1 LQIDDETVFLG
12 ESYDSIIKSYKHLK
26 PLFSFVE
33 EKINQDLDEWVGE
46 IELMLKDRHRL
57 IYCQGATLDVENKN
71 LGYVIMINDISQ
83 LNRAQKKAAWGE
95 VAVRMA
101 HEIKNPLTPILLSAQ
116 RLRNLFLDKLD
127 SKDSAI
133 INKTTKT
140 IIDQVASMDSM
151 VSAFAN
157 YANTPEIKKT
167 SSSLN
172 ALVNKAASLYDT
184 QAGVRIDLDLSG
196 DLPKLQLD
204 KDAISRALINL
215 IKNCVES
222 KKKKTKLNIVIKSQ
236 IMKDAGIVRL
246 TIVDNGN
253 GFPVD
258 ILDQVFE
265 PYVTTKSK
273 GSGLGLAIVQ
283 NIVEQHD
290 GQIYASNVEPHGA
303 RVTIEF
309 SIISLQ
315 RS

>member
-1 LQIDDETVFLG
+1 
-12 ESYDSIIKSYKHLK
+12 
-26 PLFSFVE
+26 
-33 EKINQDLDEWVGE
+33 
-46 IELMLKDRHRL
+46 
-57 IYCQGATLDVENKN
+57 
-71 LGYVIMINDISQ
+71 
-83 LNRAQKKAAWGE
+83 

-116 RLRNLFLDKLD
+116 RLRNLFLDKLE

-133 INKTTKT
+133 IDKTTKT
-140 IIDQVASMDSM
+140 IIDQVESMDSM

-157 YANTPEIKKT
+157 YANTPEINKI
-167 SSSLN
+167 SASLN
-172 ALVNKAASLYDT
+172 TLINKAASLYDT
-184 QAGVRIDLDLSG
+184 QVGVRIDLDLSG

-204 KDAISRALINL
+204 KDSVSRALINL
-215 IKNCVES
+215 IKNCIES

-236 IMKDAGIVRL
+236 FVKDEGIVRL

-253 GFPVD
+253 GFPVE

-273 GSGLGLAIVQ
+273 GGGLGLAIVQ

-309 SIISLQ
+309 SIIAS
-315 RS
+315 